1 VDIFP
6 GTLTLD
12 DGERVPVDVA
22 LDDENLTLRTGGR
35 VIGTWP
41 LKYCRV
47 SPSGRGAVLLSLDGE
62 RTVFEPD
69 DLGGFSTIAAQRF
82 RASSLADRI
91 SVIRDVPAT
100 EHRGEPAGE
109 PPSRREPIAWSSVG
123 ARLGRPLLVVVVAVG
138 IVAMAAWWQGRD
150 DDGLEL
156 AGTTVTV
163 PTTVSPPPP
172 LFEQTVARFTEE
184 WNLAASAF
192 GVPVQIRGTLI
203 PGRFES
209 QLTPRVI
216 LQGRTGADAT
226 IESIVLVIDPTG
238 DSSDDE
244 TALASIGVALAV
256 ASPELSREQRGAV
269 LEEMGLTVRNPDL
282 AGLDG
287 AVEVGSVAYS
297 LKYIPEFQS
306 LLFAV
311 NPA

>member
-216 LQGRTGADAT
+216 LQGRTGADGT

-269 LEEMGLTVRNPDL
+269 LGEMGLTVRNPDL

>member
-1 VDIFP
+1 MDIFP

-35 VIGTWP
+35 AIGTWP

-69 DLGGFSTIAAQRF
+69 DMGGFSTIAAQRF

-91 SVIRDVPAT
+91 SVIRDVPAMD
-100 EHRGEPAGE
+100 EDGESARDQVD
-109 PPSRREPIAWSSVG
+109 RREPWWSE
-123 ARLGRPLLVVVVAVG
+123 RILRPLLLVTVALGMVAGVV
-138 IVAMAAWWQGRD
+138 WWQARD
-150 DDGLEL
+150 SDSLEL
-156 AGTTVTV
+156 AGTTLTV
-163 PTTVSPPPP
+163 PTTLEPPPP
-172 LFEQTVARFTEE
+172 LFEQTLARFTEE

-192 GVPVQIRGTLI
+192 GVPVQIRGVLT

-209 QLTPRVI
+209 QLTPFVI
-216 LQGRTGADAT
+216 MQGRTGIDGT
-226 IESIVLVIDPTG
+226 IDSIVLVIDPTG
-238 DSSDDE
+238 GTSDDE

-256 ASPELSREQRGAV
+256 ASPDLSRQQRGAV
-269 LEEMGLTVRNPDL
+269 LAEMGLAVRNPDL
-282 AGLDG
+282 TGLDG
-287 AVEVGSVAYS
+287 AVEVGPVAYAVR
-297 LKYIPEFQS
+297 YIPEFQS
-306 LLFAV
+306 LLFTV